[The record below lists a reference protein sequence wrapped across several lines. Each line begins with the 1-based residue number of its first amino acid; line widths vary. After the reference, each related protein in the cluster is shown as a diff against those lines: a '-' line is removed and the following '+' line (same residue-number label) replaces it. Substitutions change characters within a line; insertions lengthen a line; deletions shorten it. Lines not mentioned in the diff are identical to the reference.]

1 MAAAQAFLLLSVG
14 LLDADRYED
23 AGVSTLDQHREAI
36 TRPLEQGAQF
46 SDVLH
51 LLVVHRKDHVA
62 SLQPGPGGRAVD
74 TLDDH
79 AAAQAQFRCF
89 LGGQGARAESESF
102 VQTLDLAGCD
112 LARTGKRLSRW
123 FREMKS
129 ELKKVVWPTKSQMV
143 NNTVIVLVCTLI
155 VGICI
160 WVFDAVGGVVVNGI
174 ITLVR
179 G

>member
-1 MAAAQAFLLLSVG
+1 MSTTR
-14 LLDADRYED
+14 D
-23 AGVSTLDQHREAI
+23 VSTRLILQGEKEYRAAMQQISREY
-36 TRPLEQGAQF
+36 RVLE
-46 SDVLH
+46 
-51 LLVVHRKDHVA
+51 
-62 SLQPGPGGRAVD
+62 
-74 TLDDH
+74 
-79 AAAQAQFRCF
+79 
-89 LGGQGARAESESF
+89 
-102 VQTLDLAGCD
+102 
-112 LARTGKRLSRW
+112 
-123 FREMKS
+123 S